1 MSLHETKP
9 RTSRQDE
16 LIEDILRILKCQ
28 EPLTVEQHRQ
38 LEAAIDN
45 YTREA
50 QAESK
55 L

>member
-1 MSLHETKP
+1 MT
-9 RTSRQDE
+9 RQDE
-16 LIEDILRILKCQ
+16 LIEDILRILDRQ
-28 EPLTVEQHRQ
+28 ETLSAEQHRQ

-50 QAESK
+50 QAEIK